1 MEGSEDDDDSDEDS
15 EEEEEEDDEDDE
27 VSQRL
32 ALNDG
37 LPSSMEGMVVS
48 REEPSNT
55 QTSQSGDS
63 RANEGQLSGSPPGTI
78 DEDESDV
85 RKEKCGEP
93 SEMPSSLRM
102 EESGMDVASSR
113 CIHDDQMEEDEV
125 DESRTTHAASSSGAG
140 DGLDASCA
148 PSLEDGEF
156 HNTSHL
162 LNGEELLAFLREVH
176 HGRSKVIDDI
186 LTVGMVG

>member
-55 QTSQSGDS
+55 QTSESGDF
-63 RANEGQLSGSPPGTI
+63 RPNEGQLSGSSPDTI
-78 DEDESDV
+78 DED
-85 RKEKCGEP
+85 KC
-93 SEMPSSLRM
+93 EMPSNLST
-102 EESGMDVASSR
+102 EESGMDVASPR